1 LCAHASTLARERMAP
16 KNRFIAH
23 QSNRR
28 RATVTKE
35 STNNRR
41 ARQSAVPLEE
51 RQPLDGRRTTEPA
64 GDEGWDLDPVAV
76 SAEYASMVSRQLA
89 LLGEDPAREGLLK
102 TPTRVAN
109 AMAWLT
115 RGYGECVEDV
125 VGDALFEE
133 EHSTV

>member
-1 LCAHASTLARERMAP
+1 M
-16 KNRFIAH
+16 
-23 QSNRR
+23 
-28 RATVTKE
+28 TKE

-109 AMAWLT
+109 IRDTIVHEFEVAPE
-115 RGYGECVEDV
+115 RCERD
-125 VGDALFEE
+125 LFNFLQQLADQELIE
-133 EHSTV
+133 IKDGIDP